1 MSGPVSVC
9 RACLVRCS
17 HRSPSSN
24 SPVQI
29 IVAVSITSAGAI
41 TGSAPQPCRS
51 ARAIASRQRR
61 WAQLGPNAPSA
72 AARRD
77 VSGRLHRA
85 RKLRQGRVTRAA
97 DLGVKGSRVQISPA
111 RQAKHLV
118 KADLK
123 TCEKPRGTAIFCFD
137 NRSDNRVTISG
148 DRRDAAR
155 AFGWRTGGNMPARR
169 TKRADGRYSVTVRLE
184 SLDGTAR
191 RMYFYGR
198 TQAEARVKAAA
209 ARERVSRGEPVRD
222 ATRTLSDWLA
232 EWRTTFLHA
241 SDRAESTK
249 DLYAGLM
256 SRHFEPLIGHLAL
269 GQVKPS
275 DITRVLAHMER
286 LGRAASTRRNAYAAL
301 RSAFD
306 DAVIDGLL
314 AASPVLRVRRP
325 KATQDEATSLT
336 PDEVAQLLR
345 GAAGLRYASVIR
357 LILGTGLRRGE
368 ARSAGRTST
377 LTGANFPSEWSNAP
391 SAMSATK
398 LEYGCSNSSRRL
410 ATATNGSS
418 MPAAT

>member
-1 MSGPVSVC
+1 
-9 RACLVRCS
+9 
-17 HRSPSSN
+17 
-24 SPVQI
+24 
-29 IVAVSITSAGAI
+29 
-41 TGSAPQPCRS
+41 
-51 ARAIASRQRR
+51 
-61 WAQLGPNAPSA
+61 
-72 AARRD
+72 
-77 VSGRLHRA
+77 
-85 RKLRQGRVTRAA
+85 
-97 DLGVKGSRVQISPA
+97 
-111 RQAKHLV
+111 
-118 KADLK
+118 
-123 TCEKPRGTAIFCFD
+123 
-137 NRSDNRVTISG
+137 
-148 DRRDAAR
+148 
-155 AFGWRTGGNMPARR
+155 MPARR

-286 LGRAASTRRNAYAAL
+286 LGRAASIRRNAYAAL

-368 ARSAGRTST
+368 ALALRWTDVHLDRCELSIGVVKRSFRDERNQARVRLLELFET
-377 LTGANFPSEWSNAP
+377 LGNSDERVLNA
-391 SAMSATK
+391 
-398 LEYGCSNSSRRL
+398 RRDL
-410 ATATNGSS
+410 MTALF
-418 MPAAT
+418 